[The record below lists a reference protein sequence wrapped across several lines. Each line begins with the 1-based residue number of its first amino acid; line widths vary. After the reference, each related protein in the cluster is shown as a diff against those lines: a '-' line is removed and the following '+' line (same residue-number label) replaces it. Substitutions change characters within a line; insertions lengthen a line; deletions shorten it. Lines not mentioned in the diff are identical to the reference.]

1 MVGCLWFRGEWF
13 QGFKKRHKTRK
24 SRVCMLQIQAWM
36 STCTIDFYK
45 QSSITDRRLV
55 ESKCHVVSGLKP
67 RQLSSRHTLEW
78 PCVDSAMLQEF
89 TRIRAHA
96 PTAASALNCLIIEGG
111 GAACV
116 NVSPHMH
123 IFHLGRR
130 HSACLL
136 TDLGRSNDTYPNL
149 RVSSHRFASSLVFQR
164 HTAFA
169 RYLFMAVLPAADGPH
184 PDA

>member
-13 QGFKKRHKTRK
+13 QGFKKKNHKTRK

-45 QSSITDRRLV
+45 QSSITDRKLV

-89 TRIRAHA
+89 T
-96 PTAASALNCLIIEGG
+96 IEVSNNQ
-111 GAACV
+111 GACAYCGFCTQLLD
-116 NVSPHMH
+116 H
-123 IFHLGRR
+123 RR
-130 HSACLL
+130 
-136 TDLGRSNDTYPNL
+136 R
-149 RVSSHRFASSLVFQR
+149 RSSLCQCITTHAYFSLGTETLR
-164 HTAFA
+164 LLAH
-169 RYLFMAVLPAADGPH
+169 
-184 PDA
+184 